1 MIRRALNKL
10 ASWKPAGSLT
20 CLTVALTLGLAPA
33 AGAHELVLPGQD
45 AAPQQDTTPFKDA
58 PSKDAPSKAAADKA
72 SPGKIM
78 PQARISDPA
87 PKPKLAV
94 HVGKILTC
102 AGDPIS
108 NGTILVSNG
117 KIEAIG
123 PRDAIKIPAGYEVID
138 HSSEFAMPGL
148 IDAHSHVGGSQDL
161 NEMVYQTNPELRN
174 WDQII
179 PHNDQLK
186 VALAGGVTTVCFIP
200 GSGTN
205 MGGFGCLMKT
215 GPGTPEDV
223 IIKAPGVLKI
233 AQAGNPERSTGETGS
248 SRMGMN
254 YVIRQQL
261 MEGQMYV
268 RQWDDYEA
276 GRAPQPP
283 EFNLRL
289 ENFKPL
295 FHHEIPVVVHTQ
307 QYQVVM
313 TTVRMLVDEMQL
325 NIVIDHGTFDGYL
338 IGEELVKRGIP
349 VMAGPRGFYRDPQTG
364 QLKGVVVEYANRGV
378 QALGVNTD
386 APVVPEEELF
396 FQATMA
402 VRYGWDEEKAIRGL
416 TIEAAK
422 ALMIDDRVGSLEVGK
437 DADILFTTG
446 SIIDPRNYIKEV
458 MIDGRS
464 VYDVKKDRRRF

>member
-1 MIRRALNKL
+1 M
-10 ASWKPAGSLT
+10 
-20 CLTVALTLGLAPA
+20 
-33 AGAHELVLPGQD
+33 
-45 AAPQQDTTPFKDA
+45 
-58 PSKDAPSKAAADKA
+58 
-72 SPGKIM
+72 
-78 PQARISDPA
+78 
-87 PKPKLAV
+87 
-94 HVGKILTC
+94 
-102 AGDPIS
+102 
-108 NGTILVSNG
+108 
-117 KIEAIG
+117 
-123 PRDAIKIPAGYEVID
+123 
-138 HSSEFAMPGL
+138 
-148 IDAHSHVGGSQDL
+148 
-161 NEMVYQTNPELRN
+161 RN

-179 PHNDQLK
+179 PHNEQLQ
-186 VALAGGVTTVCFIP
+186 VALAGGVTTICYIP

-205 MGGFGCLMKT
+205 MGGFGVMMKT
-215 GPGTPEDV
+215 GPGSLNDV

-233 AQAGNPERSTGETGS
+233 AQAGNPERRTGETGS

-276 GRAPQPP
+276 GKTSQPP

-307 QYQVVM
+307 QHQVVM
-313 TTVRMLVDEMQL
+313 SSVRMLHDEMNL
-325 NIVIDHGTFDGYL
+325 SIVIDHGTFNGYL
-338 IGEELVKRGIP
+338 VAPELAKRNIP
-349 VMAGPRGFYRDPQTG
+349 VMAGPRGFYRDTDTG
-364 QLKGVVVEYANRGV
+364 ELVGIVNEYAKRGV
-378 QALGVNTD
+378 TALGVNTD

-422 ALMIDDRVGSLEVGK
+422 ALMVDDRVGSLEVGK
-437 DADILFTTG
+437 DADILITTG
-446 SIIDPRNYIKEV
+446 SIIDPRNYVKEV
-458 MIDGRS
+458 FIDGRS